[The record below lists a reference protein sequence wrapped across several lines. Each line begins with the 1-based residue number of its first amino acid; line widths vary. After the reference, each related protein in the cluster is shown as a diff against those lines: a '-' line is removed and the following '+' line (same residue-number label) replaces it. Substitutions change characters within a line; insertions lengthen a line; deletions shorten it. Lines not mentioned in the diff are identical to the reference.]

1 MKKIFEEFR
10 VFIAKDN
17 IVTLAVAVILGG
29 AFSSIVTSL
38 VNDIFMPI
46 LVAVTGQATVSGIAL
61 RIGNTY
67 LGVGNFLQA
76 VINFVIIGFL
86 LFLTL
91 KALGKAQGKDLINP
105 PAPPAGPSEKDL
117 LQDILNEL
125 KKEK

>member
-10 VFIAKDN
+10 GFIAKDN

-29 AFSSIVTSL
+29 SFSSIVTSL

-46 LVAVTGQATVSGIAL
+46 LVAVTGQATVSGISL

-76 VINFVIIGFL
+76 VITFVIIGFL
-86 LFLTL
+86 LFMTL
-91 KALGKAQGKDLINP
+91 KALGKAYGSRNFCRK
-105 PAPPAGPSEKDL
+105 
-117 LQDILNEL
+117 
-125 KKEK
+125 